1 MWVQRNDVYLGARDM
16 LKALKVS
23 LHRSNI
29 WRIAFVN
36 DLDGKDE
43 GTDRAVVKWKRPD
56 EFAPGWTGSI
66 GVLISPIQPQRPF
79 QKARDND
86 SRIHWFAP
94 ATEGRKLL
102 FKVLF
107 SQPGYS
113 ERQLN
118 AISVRGDRLVGR
130 LLKRNGEIVWL
141 LAREDELTPVEMAK
155 IRNVM
160 DNVKIDLIPGASEDS
175 IEFSRALL
183 LLSAHDPDVADQP
196 TILDIALGKENVV
209 LAH

>member
-1 MWVQRNDVYLGARDM
+1 MWVQRNDVYLGARDI
-16 LKALKVS
+16 LWALKVS

-36 DLDGKDE
+36 DLEGKDK
-43 GTDRAVVKWKRPD
+43 GTDRAVVKWRRPD

-79 QKARDND
+79 QKAKDDD
-86 SRIHWFAP
+86 SRIHWLAP
-94 ATEGRKLL
+94 AAEGRKVL

-113 ERQLN
+113 EKHLKL
-118 AISVRGDRLVGR
+118 ITVRGDRLVGR

-141 LAREDELTPVEMAK
+141 VVREDELTPIEMAN
-155 IRNVM
+155 IRDAM
-160 DNVKIDLIPGASEDS
+160 DNVKIELSPGASEGS
-175 IEFSRALL
+175 IGDSRALFIL
-183 LLSAHDPDVADQP
+183 PADDPGVANQP
-196 TILDIALGKENVV
+196 TILDIALGKENVA

>member
-16 LKALKVS
+16 LWALKVS

-36 DLDGKDE
+36 DLEGKDK
-43 GTDRAVVKWKRPD
+43 GTDRAVVKWRRPD

-79 QKARDND
+79 QRAREDD
-86 SRIHWFAP
+86 PRIHWFAP
-94 ATEGRKLL
+94 AEEGRRLL

-113 ERQLN
+113 ERHLN
-118 AISVRGDRLVGR
+118 AISVRGDRLAGR
-130 LLKRNGEIVWL
+130 LLKRNGETVWL
-141 LAREDELTPVEMAK
+141 LVREDDLTPVEMAK
-155 IRNVM
+155 IRDVM
-160 DNVKIDLIPGASEDS
+160 DNVKINLSEGAIGD
-175 IEFSRALL
+175 SRALL
-183 LLSAHDPDVADQP
+183 VLSTDDPGVADQP
-196 TILDIALGKENVV
+196 TILDIALGQENVV